1 MLSNPA
7 IPASVRTRQYRL
19 EYPGILPPIRPP
31 PFSFILLPGGRY
43 ILGFAVTA
51 DVVATYVLCWDI
63 TTVSRSGDEDDGD
76 GMSIL
81 QPVAQLELN
90 GMLPFNVH
98 REWVQVQSESQ
109 TGAVV
114 IGMRLVLE
122 EDTLLFR
129 T

>member
-1 MLSNPA
+1 
-7 IPASVRTRQYRL
+7 
-19 EYPGILPPIRPP
+19 
-31 PFSFILLPGGRY
+31 
-43 ILGFAVTA
+43 
-51 DVVATYVLCWDI
+51 
-63 TTVSRSGDEDDGD
+63 
-76 GMSIL
+76 MSIL